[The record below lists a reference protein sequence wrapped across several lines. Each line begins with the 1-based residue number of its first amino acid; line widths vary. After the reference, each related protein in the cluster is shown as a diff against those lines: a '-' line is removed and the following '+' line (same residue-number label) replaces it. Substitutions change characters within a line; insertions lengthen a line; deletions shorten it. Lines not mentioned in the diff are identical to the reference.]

1 MLDDLLI
8 HFFLERL
15 IMLFIIFPFVANV
28 LERFDAF
35 AKYSFI
41 VFVQMVFIFQS
52 FDGIVSIID
61 FQNVV

>member
-1 MLDDLLI
+1 MLHHFLI

-15 IMLFIIFPFVANV
+15 KMLFIIFPFVANV

-35 AKYSFI
+35 VKYSFI

-61 FQNVV
+61 FHDVI